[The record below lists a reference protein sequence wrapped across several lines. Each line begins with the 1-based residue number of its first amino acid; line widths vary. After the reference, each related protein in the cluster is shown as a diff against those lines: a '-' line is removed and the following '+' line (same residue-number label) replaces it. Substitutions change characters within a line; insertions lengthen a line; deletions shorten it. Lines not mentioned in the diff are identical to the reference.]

1 MKRTVAVTLTALI
14 CTTAVAPPAA
24 AATPVD
30 VSPVK
35 VSIGRVQPT
44 PANLSYRAYVRGTD
58 SRVWY
63 RVVTATGAP
72 TGSWRALAGAVS
84 TGPDVVPYAD
94 RTTHLLAARSTSG
107 SLVMR
112 EVRNG
117 VATPWRDYG
126 GTLSSSPSLALA
138 TDDRTIAV
146 VARAVNGNTWFR
158 LRRGGVWQRWTN
170 LGGIAT
176 SAPDI
181 ATAGRSLVGFVVSHR
196 GRNGEIWHK
205 YLGFTG
211 DIGDPWHRT
220 YLPTT
225 SSASCWQQLSGGEP
239 SINGPGFVYRG
250 DDAALY
256 DAYPHTPMPPR
267 RLGGTLTS
275 GPDRDNP
282 GGSKRLIPISPG
294 ETTSMVVAR
303 DHAHRLALY
312 NLDTGNWFDLGG
324 TVR

>member
-1 MKRTVAVTLTALI
+1 MKRTVVVTLTALI
-14 CTTAVAPPAA
+14 CTTGVARPAA

-72 TGSWRALAGAVS
+72 TGPWRALAGAVS
-84 TGPDVVPYAD
+84 TGPDVVPYPD

-112 EVRNG
+112 EVRGG

-126 GTLSSSPSLALA
+126 GRLSSAPSLALA
-138 TDDRTIAV
+138 ADDRTIAV
-146 VARAVNGNTWFR
+146 VARAMNGNIWFR

-170 LGGIAT
+170 FGGIAT

-181 ATAGRSLVGFVVSHR
+181 ATGGVSMGFVVSHR
-196 GRNGEIWHK
+196 GRGGEIWQK
-205 YLGFTG
+205 YLGVTG
-211 DIGDPWHRT
+211 DVGDTWRST
-220 YLPTT
+220 RLATT
-225 SSASCWQQLSGGEP
+225 SSASAWVQLSGSEP
-239 SINGPGFVYRG
+239 SANGCAFVYRG
-250 DDAALY
+250 ADASLY
-256 DAYPHTPMPPR
+256 LAYPDTPQPVE

-282 GGSKRLIPISPG
+282 GGSKRLIPGSPG
-294 ETTSMVVAR
+294 ELTNMVVAR
-303 DHAHRLALY
+303 DGTHRLALH
-312 NLDTGNWFDLGG
+312 NLDTHTWFNLGG
-324 TVR
+324 IVR